1 VSRTENTPAAL
12 GGIVA
17 NLFKHPALVPAV
29 VPVPPGV
36 LVVPVVLV
44 VLVVL
49 VVPVVL
55 VKPTNS

>member
-1 VSRTENTPAAL
+1 MSHPCRPFA
-12 GGIVA
+12 GIVA
-17 NLFKHPALVPAV
+17 NLLKHPALVPAV
-29 VPVPPGV
+29 VLVLPEI
-36 LVVPVVLV
+36 LVVPV